1 MVSWEV
7 GVLGS
12 LVSTVTPLAM
22 GPAKL
27 VVSTWALI
35 LPVSPG
41 LISLSKSATVQPQPG
56 LAAMICRSAV
66 PVFLMTNDQSSFSPL
81 GTTPKSLTGSTMV
94 SRGAFS
100 ASFGSATAAGSAV
113 AAGAF
118 AAPSVSFFFVL
129 APSAANDAPQAIE
142 VEPTAS
148 ARAIMNRPFDDMTIP
163 PVKTNLIL

>member
-100 ASFGSATAAGSAV
+100 ASFGSAA

-118 AAPSVSFFFVL
+118 AVSATAAGAFATASASLFFVL
-129 APSAANDAPQAIE
+129 APSAVHDAAHALE
-142 VEPTAS
+142 SEATE
-148 ARAIMNRPFDDMTIP
+148 R
-163 PVKTNLIL
+163 

>member
-35 LPVSPG
+35 LPVWPG

-56 LAAMICRSAV
+56 LAAMICRSAGPGFFV
-66 PVFLMTNDQSSFSPL
+66 ANDQSGFSAL
-81 GTTPKSLTGSTMV
+81 WTTPKSLHGAPMGSP
-94 SRGAFS
+94 GALS
-100 ASFGSATAAGSAV
+100 ASLWSAA

-118 AAPSVSFFFVL
+118 GVSPAAGV
-129 APSAANDAPQAIE
+129 AP
-142 VEPTAS
+142 V
-148 ARAIMNRPFDDMTIP
+148 
-163 PVKTNLIL
+163 

>member
-1 MVSWEV
+1 
-7 GVLGS
+7 
-12 LVSTVTPLAM
+12 M

-27 VVSTWALI
+27 VVSRWALI

-41 LISLSKSATVQPQPG
+41 LTSLSKSATVQPQPG
-56 LAAMICRSAV
+56 LAAMICRSAL

-81 GTTPKSLTGSTMV
+81 GTTPKSLTGSTIV

-100 ASFGSATAAGSAV
+100 ASFGSATAVGAFAVSAT

-118 AAPSVSFFFVL
+118 AAASVSFFFVL
-129 APSAANDAPQAIE
+129 APSAANDAPQALE

-148 ARAIMNRPFDDMTIP
+148 GQAIMNIRFDDMTIP